1 MKNNI
6 IISLLLLLSFSVF
19 SQTNENPFE
28 KATQYY
34 DQGEYQNAI
43 DQYKS
48 ILKSGKESSALYYN
62 LANTYYKLNHVPESI
77 YYYEKALQL
86 NPKNQQA
93 KNGLLLANQMKVD
106 AITPLPKTWLR
117 QLSDAITGLFSLQTW
132 AVLSI
137 IGVIVFVLSFFC
149 YYFLEQT
156 ALKRLFFTLM
166 FVSVA
171 VAVGTYFISDF
182 HKRQVDGEK
191 YAILFDKT
199 VRVFSE
205 ANSYSNEVVQLHE
218 GTKVEIIEKNN
229 DWIKIR
235 LANGKIGWT
244 KESTLKVL

>member
-137 IGVIVFVLSFFC
+137 IGEMVLVLSFFC
-149 YYFLEQT
+149 Y
-156 ALKRLFFTLM
+156 
-166 FVSVA
+166 
-171 VAVGTYFISDF
+171 
-182 HKRQVDGEK
+182 
-191 YAILFDKT
+191 
-199 VRVFSE
+199 
-205 ANSYSNEVVQLHE
+205 
-218 GTKVEIIEKNN
+218 
-229 DWIKIR
+229 
-235 LANGKIGWT
+235 
-244 KESTLKVL
+244 

>member
-48 ILKSGKESSALYYN
+48 ILKSGKESSAL
-62 LANTYYKLNHVPESI
+62 YYKLNHVPESI

-137 IGVIVFVLSFFC
+137 IGVMVFVLSFFC

-171 VAVGTYFISDF
+171 VAVGTYFIADF

-244 KESTLKVL
+244 KESALKVL

>member
-106 AITPLPKTWLR
+106 AIT
-117 QLSDAITGLFSLQTW
+117 GLFSLQTW

-171 VAVGTYFISDF
+171 VAVGTYFIADF

-244 KESTLKVL
+244 KESALKVL

>member
-106 AITPLPKTWLR
+106 AIT
-117 QLSDAITGLFSLQTW
+117 GLFSLQTW

-137 IGVIVFVLSFFC
+137 IGAMVFVLSFFC

-166 FVSVA
+166 FISVA
-171 VAVGTYFISDF
+171 VAVGTYFIADF

-244 KESTLKVL
+244 KESALKIL

>member
-86 NPKNQQA
+86 NPNNQQA

-106 AITPLPKTWLR
+106 AIT
-117 QLSDAITGLFSLQTW
+117 GLFSLQTW

-137 IGVIVFVLSFFC
+137 IGVMVFVLSFFC

-166 FVSVA
+166 FISVA
-171 VAVGTYFISDF
+171 VAVGTYFIADF

>member
-106 AITPLPKTWLR
+106 AIIPLPKTWLR

-137 IGVIVFVLSFFC
+137 IGVMVFVLSFFC

-166 FVSVA
+166 FISVA
-171 VAVGTYFISDF
+171 VAVGTYFIADF